1 MTKNLHQPS
10 AMREIQTNRQRGK
23 NNQQRPYAGD
33 WIHPLNDAD
42 CPPTPYTIG
51 PYGIE
56 YEWTPCLLNDWIQVE
71 DPLEPFA
78 FRRHFDNSLE
88 FKGHLDASAGAV
100 SGTVAFRLPGSN
112 EDEPNYLLDNDQFF
126 ITVVTDD
133 AGASFQTAMV
143 FIQSA
148 AAAAPNPGGDVTITW
163 PAS

>member
-1 MTKNLHQPS
+1 MTKNLHEPS
-10 AMREIQTNRQRGK
+10 ALRAINENRSRGK
-23 NNQQRPYAGD
+23 NLQQTPHAGA

-42 CPPTPYTIG
+42 CPPDPYTIG

-56 YEWTPCLLNDWIQVE
+56 YAWTPCLVNDWLQVE

-88 FKGHLDASAGAV
+88 FKGHLDASGGAV
-100 SGTVAFRLPGSN
+100 SGTVAFTLPGSLP
-112 EDEPNYLLDNDQFF
+112 DEPNYQLDNDQFF

-133 AGASFQTAMV
+133 AGSTFQTAMV

-148 AAAAPNPGGDVTITW
+148 DAASPAVGGDVTITW

>member
-10 AMREIQTNRQRGK
+10 ALRAINANRARGK
-23 NNQQRPYAGD
+23 NLQQTPHAGA
-33 WIHPLNDAD
+33 WIHPLDDAD
-42 CPPTPYTIG
+42 CPPDPYTIG
-51 PYGIE
+51 TYGIE
-56 YEWTPCLLNDWIQVE
+56 YAWTPCLQNDWLQVTS
-71 DPLEPFA
+71 PLEPFA

-88 FKGHLDASAGAV
+88 FKGHLDASGGAV
-100 SGTVAFRLPGSN
+100 SGSVAFTLPGSL
-112 EDEPNYLLDNDQFF
+112 EDEPNYQLDSDQFF

-148 AAAAPNPGGDVTITW
+148 SAASPAVGGDVTITW